1 MLDFEDVPADSLHS
15 RQIRKFYI
23 LDQRTQHNLSIDV
36 FFFSRALIRFKLSLK
51 LAECLVLEEQVV
63 AKFYSYW
70 MPRNAKVVE
79 LAAQGDD
86 MPFFVVAVDIPVS
99 PAVVL

>member
-1 MLDFEDVPADSLHS
+1 MLDLEDVPSDSFHS
-15 RQIRKFYI
+15 LQIAKVYI

-36 FFFSRALIRFKLSLK
+36 FFFSRALFGFKLSLK
-51 LAECLVLEEQVV
+51 VAECLVLAEQIV
-63 AKFYSYW
+63 AKFYSYK

-79 LAAQGDD
+79 LAAPGDD
-86 MPFFVVAVDIPVS
+86 MPFFVVAVDIPDF

>member
-1 MLDFEDVPADSLHS
+1 MLDLEDVPSDSLHS
-15 RQIRKFYI
+15 LQVSKLYI

-36 FFFSRALIRFKLSLK
+36 FFFSRALIGFKLSLK
-51 LAECLVLEEQVV
+51 LTECLVLEEQIV
-63 AKFYSYW
+63 AKFYSYR

-79 LAAQGDD
+79 LATQGDD

>member
-1 MLDFEDVPADSLHS
+1 MLDLEDIPPDSFHS
-15 RQIRKFYI
+15 LQIPKLYN

-36 FFFSRALIRFKLSLK
+36 FFFSRALIRLKLSLK
-51 LAECLVLEEQVV
+51 LAECLVLEEQIV
-63 AKFYSYW
+63 AKLYSYK
-70 MPRNAKVVE
+70 MSRNAEVVE

-99 PAVVL
+99 PAVV